1 MPKKLK
7 GLLLFSGGLDS
18 LLPLKIA
25 EKLKIDLTLLIF
37 KSYFFDEKLAL
48 KAIKENRIKWPY
60 QILDIR
66 KEQFELVKNPF
77 FGYGKN
83 MNPCLDCHLLMLKI
97 AKKIKDK
104 ENVDLVITGEVLGE
118 RPMSQNQKALKLLE
132 EKSGLKGYL
141 LRPLSAL
148 LLEPTI
154 PEEKGLIDRK
164 KLLAISSRSRK
175 QQFDLAKK
183 FKLKWFP
190 TPSGGCLLTDPTFS
204 LRLKDLFKI
213 SGKKEI
219 KESDVELLK
228 IGRHFI
234 INQKNLRVK
243 IIVGRNHSENEK
255 LKTLREK
262 KDILLEMEN
271 YPGPTVLIRS
281 YKGKITKKILE
292 KAKNLIIGYSSKAKN
307 KPDVKFKIF

>member
-18 LLPLKIA
+18 LLSLKIA

-190 TPSGGCLLTDPTFS
+190 TPSGGCLLTDRTFS

>member
-18 LLPLKIA
+18 LLSLKIA

-262 KDILLEMEN
+262 KDICLGGGIIKEL
-271 YPGPTVLIRS
+271 
-281 YKGKITKKILE
+281 KI
-292 KAKNLIIGYSSKAKN
+292 
-307 KPDVKFKIF
+307 

>member
-18 LLPLKIA
+18 LLSLKIA